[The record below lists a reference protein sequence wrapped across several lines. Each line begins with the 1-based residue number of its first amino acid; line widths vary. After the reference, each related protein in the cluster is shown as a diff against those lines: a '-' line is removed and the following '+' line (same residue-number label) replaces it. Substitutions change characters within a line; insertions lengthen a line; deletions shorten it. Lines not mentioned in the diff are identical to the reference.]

1 MGFGLAICAEIGAV
15 VRSLKRLVGKRDKL
29 RELASYYQ
37 VIGTHDT
44 YENRPQI
51 ISEPV
56 DLAATGAV
64 LYIRNDQMNMFRV

>member
-44 YENRPQI
+44 NNLQG
-51 ISEPV
+51 
-56 DLAATGAV
+56 TKH
-64 LYIRNDQMNMFRV
+64 IRK